1 MVFDTKFAII
11 LRDDLAAWQA
21 LNVTAFL
28 TSGVIAQFPE
38 IIGEPYRDLSGNV
51 YNAMSVQPVIVL
63 AADAVT
69 MAAIHR
75 RSLDHGTTTS
85 LYIEEMFSTG
95 HDAANREIF
104 GRFGPED
111 AKVVGIALRAER
123 KIVDKITKGARKH
136 P

>member
-1 MVFDTKFAII
+1 LVFDTKFAIV
-11 LRDDLAAWQA
+11 LRDDLAVWQA

-38 IIGEPYRDLSGNV
+38 IIGEPYRDRSGNS

-75 RSLDHGTTTS
+75 RSLDHGLTTS

-95 HDAANREIF
+95 HDAANREVF

-111 AKVVGIALRAER
+111 AKVVGFALRGER